1 MRGALIE
8 ELLEGELDL
17 IRDSLGPDSP
27 VRVWREGTV
36 VFVGFDSDRS
46 GQPGLF
52 QFGCSGYDAE
62 APSFAMVDPAS
73 REPLPIERWTPG
85 VPHSVHPSTGLPFV
99 CLQGIA
105 EYHTHPSHL
114 DDSWDRY
121 RFRFRLPQ
129 TVVRLLDKAGVAK

>member
-1 MRGALIE
+1 MRKALTE
-8 ELLEGELDL
+8 ELLDGELDL
-17 IRDSLGPDSP
+17 IRESLGPDSS
-27 VRVWREGTV
+27 VRTWREGAV
-36 VFVGFDSDRS
+36 VFVSFDQDRNE
-46 GQPGLF
+46 QRGLW
-52 QFGCSGYDAE
+52 QFGCSRYDAE

-73 REPLPIERWTPG
+73 RDPLPIERWTPG
-85 VPHSVHPSTGLPFV
+85 VPHSVHPSTGQSFV